1 MTEEEWAAQ
10 VLQISSRLSDRKA
23 LGQEILAEP
32 ELINYSLK
40 FIQEGSEKLATK
52 AAYGLDIAL
61 RSDIKILKPYR
72 SSFLNV
78 LQENKIE
85 TVSRIFSKICELLTS
100 EFLKNENL
108 SKAEREQILSKCFDW
123 LIGNEKVAVK
133 VFAMQSIY
141 NLSETESWIPGELKA
156 QLELQF
162 DRSSAAFQSRAKALL
177 KKLKS

>member
-1 MTEEEWAAQ
+1 MTEEKWAVK

-23 LGQEILAEP
+23 LGQEISAEP

-40 FIQEGSEKLATK
+40 FIQQGSEELATK

-61 RSDIKILKPYR
+61 RSDIKLLKPYLDP
-72 SSFLNV
+72 FLNA
-78 LQENKIE
+78 LQKNQIE

-100 EFLKNENL
+100 KFLKSEKL

-123 LIGNEKVAVK
+123 LIGNEKIAVK

-162 DRSSAAFQSRAKALL
+162 DASSAAFQSRAKSIL
-177 KKLKS
+177 KKLES